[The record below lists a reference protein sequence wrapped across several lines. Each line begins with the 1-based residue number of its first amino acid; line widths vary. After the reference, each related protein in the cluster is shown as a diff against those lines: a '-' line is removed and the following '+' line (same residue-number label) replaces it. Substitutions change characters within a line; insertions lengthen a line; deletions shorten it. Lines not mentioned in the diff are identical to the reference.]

1 MPFGVLLQTVYVKR
15 SKTMSQPSYTV
26 WTMNVQKLA
35 VALRERLG
43 LTQEQIAEAAGM
55 AQGHYAK
62 IESGKNKAST
72 AGVRQGLARAVG
84 VSLEAISAYLDG
96 DLSLDALLAARGSS
110 PVVPPARPTPV
121 MDVDPEMMGQ
131 LDAELFRAMDPM
143 HFSSQDFDAT
153 RAAFREVAFLVREG
167 TDLAAMARGWLT
179 AARQLR
185 HEGKPVNTTTIAA
198 RVATGRVLESAL
210 EETDAKLNADADEE
224 LKGAKKRARD
234 RK

>member
-1 MPFGVLLQTVYVKR
+1 
-15 SKTMSQPSYTV
+15 
-26 WTMNVQKLA
+26 MNVQKRA

-84 VSLEAISAYLDG
+84 VGLEAIGAYLDG
-96 DLSLDALLAARGSS
+96 DLSLDALLAARGSGTIATT
-110 PVVPPARPTPV
+110 ARTTPTV
-121 MDVDPEMMGQ
+121 EVDPEVMGQ
-131 LDAELFRAMDPM
+131 LDAELFRAMNPR
-143 HFSSQDFDAT
+143 HFASQDFDAT

-167 TDLAAMARGWLT
+167 TDLAAMARGWLI

-185 HEGKPVNTTTIAA
+185 QEGKPVNTTTIAA
-198 RVATGRVLESAL
+198 RVATGRVLGSSPED
-210 EETDAKLNADADEE
+210 TDERLNADADEE
-224 LKGAKKRARD
+224 LQGAKKRARD

>member
-15 SKTMSQPSYTV
+15 SKTMSSPSYTV
-26 WTMNVQKLA
+26 WTMNVQKRA

-84 VSLEAISAYLDG
+84 VSLEAISAYFDG
-96 DLSLDALLAARGSS
+96 DLTLDALLAGRGSS
-110 PVVPPARPTPV
+110 TTAPTTRTTPIG
-121 MDVDPEMMGQ
+121 DGDAELMGQ
-131 LDAELFRAMDPM
+131 LDAELFNAMDTR
-143 HFSSQDFDAT
+143 HFASQDFDAT
-153 RAAFREVAFLVREG
+153 RSAFREVAFLIREG
-167 TDLAAMARGWLT
+167 TDLASMARRWLT

-185 HEGKPVNTTTIAA
+185 HEGKPVTTTTIAA
-198 RVATGRVLESAL
+198 RVATGRVYGSSL
-210 EETDAKLNADADEE
+210 EEMEARLNDEAHEE
-224 LKGAKKRARD
+224 LQEAKKRARD